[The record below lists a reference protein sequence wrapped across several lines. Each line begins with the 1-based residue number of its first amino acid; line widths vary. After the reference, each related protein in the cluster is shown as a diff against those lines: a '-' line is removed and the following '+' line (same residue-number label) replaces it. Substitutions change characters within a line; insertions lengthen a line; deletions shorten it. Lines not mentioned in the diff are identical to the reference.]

1 MSESRNERQFYA
13 DVSRI
18 ADNLENITNI
28 LEQIRVELKH
38 KRHDDSLTVQGEKVP
53 F

>member
-1 MSESRNERQFYA
+1 MSESRNERQFYS

-18 ADNLENITNI
+18 ADNLENIATI
-28 LEQIRVELKH
+28 LEQIRIEMKH
-38 KRHDDSLTVQGEKVP
+38 KRHDDSLKVRGEQVT